1 MNASVRNSN
10 LTAILEVLW
19 NPKLRAASRKDHPF
33 EVHNFLLGTWV
44 GWYAAEND
52 NDRQERV
59 TNEWLLGS

>member
-33 EVHNFLLGTWV
+33 EVHNFLLGT
-44 GWYAAEND
+44 
-52 NDRQERV
+52 
-59 TNEWLLGS
+59 